1 MTNVRHTLQTTL
13 ASLALGL
20 ALLAPPAAA
29 QDLTVGL
36 GSPITSLDPHY
47 ANNSPNKAVARHFF
61 EAMIAFDEKLDLVPA
76 LATAWKRT
84 SDTTWEFDLRKDVKF
99 SDGTPLTANDV
110 VVSFERAPVV
120 PNSPASLSLF
130 TRSVAKVT
138 AVDPHKVRIETKYP
152 DPLLPTMVPEI
163 LIIPAK
169 LKDATTADYNAGKTM
184 VGTGP
189 FAFEAYTAGDRLS
202 MKRNDH
208 YWGRKPDWA
217 KVTLRFITVDASR
230 VAALLSGDVNLIEN
244 VPPDLA
250 ERVKKAGFTIVQS
263 KPVLPVYVGFDVG
276 RDVTP
281 DVSPVNPAPGANT
294 NPLRDKRV
302 RQALSLGID
311 RKAISERI
319 QQGTTTPAGQ
329 LLLDELFGASPNV
342 KPRAY
347 DPAKAKALLAEAG
360 YKNGFTITIHG
371 PNDRLANDSRVV
383 QSIAQMW
390 NRIGV
395 TAKAEVMPWS
405 VYFPRVG
412 KREFSVYLMSS
423 GSIAEMATALN
434 SVVVTHD
441 PKNGKGVNNRGRYS
455 NAQLD
460 ELVNTAFLTLDDG
473 KRRELLVKASDVFA
487 DEEPVMPLYFYSF
500 SIATPKSIRYAPRLD
515 QFTLSQQ
522 AFRVK

>member
-1 MTNVRHTLQTTL
+1 MTPFRITMQRTL

-20 ALLAPPAAA
+20 ALMAGPVAA

-84 SDTTWEFDLRKDVKF
+84 SDTTWDFDLRKDVKF

-110 VVSFERAPVV
+110 VVSFERAPAV

-169 LKDATTADYNAGKTM
+169 LKDATTADYNAGRTM

-189 FAFEAYTAGDRLS
+189 FAFEAYAAGDRLS

-244 VPPDLA
+244 VPPDLVD
-250 ERVKKAGFTIVQS
+250 RVKKGGFTIVQS

-281 DVSPVNPAPGANT
+281 DVSPVNPSTGADT
-294 NPLRDKRV
+294 NPLRDRRV
-302 RQALSLGID
+302 RQALSMGID
-311 RKAISERI
+311 RKAISDRI
-319 QQGTTTPAGQ
+319 QQGTTAPAGQ
-329 LLLDELFGASPNV
+329 LLLDELFGASPKV

-347 DPAKAKALLAEAG
+347 DPVKAKALLAEAG

-473 KRRELLVKASDVFA
+473 KRRELLQKASEVFA
-487 DEEPVMPLYFYSF
+487 EEEPVMPLYYYSF
-500 SIATPKSIRYAPRLD
+500 SIATPKTIRYAPRLD

-522 AFRVK
+522 AYRVK

>member
-1 MTNVRHTLQTTL
+1 MKNVRHMLKL
-13 ASLALGL
+13 SLACFAFGFTLH
-20 ALLAPPAAA
+20 AAPVAA
-29 QDLTVGL
+29 QDLAVGL
-36 GSPITSLDPHY
+36 GSAITSLDPHY
-47 ANNSPNKAVARHFF
+47 ANNSPNKALARHFF
-61 EAMIAFDEKLDLVPA
+61 EAMIAFDDKLDLVPV
-76 LATAWKRT
+76 LATSWKRT
-84 SDTTWEFDLRKDVKF
+84 GDTTWEFELRRDVKF

-130 TRSVAKVT
+130 TRSIKQVT
-138 AVDPHKVRIETKYP
+138 AVDPLKVRIETKYP

-169 LKDATTADYNAGKTM
+169 LKDATTADYNSGKSM

-189 FAFEAYTAGDRLS
+189 FTFESYTAGDRIT
-202 MKRNDH
+202 MKRNEH
-208 YWGRKPDWA
+208 YWGRKPDWS
-217 KVTLRFITVDASR
+217 KVTLRFITNDASR

-244 VPPDLA
+244 VPPDLVD
-250 ERVKKAGFTIVQS
+250 RVKKAGFNIVQS

-281 DVSPVNPAPGANT
+281 DVSAVNPAPGADT

-302 RQALSLGID
+302 RQALSYGID

-319 QQGTTTPAGQ
+319 QQGTTAPAGQ
-329 LLLDELFGASPNV
+329 LLLDDLFGASPNV
-342 KPRAY
+342 KPYPY

-360 YKNGFTITIHG
+360 YKNGLNITIHG

-395 TAKAEVMPWS
+395 NAKAEVMPWS
-405 VYFPRVG
+405 VYFPKAG
-412 KREFSVYLMSS
+412 KREFSVWLLSS

-434 SVVVTHD
+434 SVVITYD

-455 NAQLD
+455 NPQLD
-460 ELVNTAFLTLDDG
+460 DLVNTAFLTLDDN
-473 KRRELLVKASDVFA
+473 KRRDLLVKASELFA
-487 DEEPVMPLYFYSF
+487 DEQPVMPLYFYSF
-500 SIATPKSIRYAPRLD
+500 SIATPKNIRYAPRLD

>member
-1 MTNVRHTLQTTL
+1 MKNIRHMLKLPL
-13 ASLALGL
+13 ACLAVGL
-20 ALLAPPAAA
+20 VLHTAPVAA
-29 QDLTVGL
+29 QDLAVGL
-36 GSPITSLDPHY
+36 GSAITSLDPHY
-47 ANNSPNKAVARHFF
+47 ANNSPNKALSRHFF
-61 EAMIAFDEKLDLVPA
+61 EAMIAFDDKLDLVPV
-76 LATAWKRT
+76 LATSWKRT
-84 SDTTWEFDLRKDVKF
+84 GDTTWEFELRPDVEF

-130 TRSVAKVT
+130 TRSVKQVS

-163 LIIPAK
+163 LIIPSK
-169 LKDATTADYNAGKTM
+169 LKDATTADYNSGKSM

-189 FAFEAYTAGDRLS
+189 FAFESYTAGDRLV

-208 YWGRKPDWA
+208 YWGRKPDWS
-217 KVTLRFITVDASR
+217 KVTLRFITNDASR

-244 VPPDLA
+244 VPPDLVD
-250 ERVKKAGFTIVQS
+250 RVKKAGFNIVQS

-281 DVSPVNPAPGANT
+281 DVAAVNPAPGADT

-302 RQALSLGID
+302 RQALSYGID

-329 LLLDELFGASPNV
+329 LLLDGLFGASPNV
-342 KPRAY
+342 KPYPY

-360 YKNGFTITIHG
+360 YKNGLNITIHG

-395 TAKAEVMPWS
+395 NAKAEVMPWS
-405 VYFPRVG
+405 VYFPKAG
-412 KREFSVYLMSS
+412 KREFSIWLLSS

-455 NAQLD
+455 NPQLD
-460 ELVNTAFLTLDDG
+460 DLVNTAFLTLDDN
-473 KRRELLVKASDVFA
+473 KRRELLQKASELFA
-487 DEEPVMPLYFYSF
+487 DEQPVMPLYFYSF
-500 SIATPKSIRYAPRLD
+500 SIATPKNVRYAPRLD

-522 AFRVK
+522 AYRVK

>member
-1 MTNVRHTLQTTL
+1 MSTLRHWLRRSV
-13 ASLALGL
+13 ACLALGL
-20 ALLAPPAAA
+20 AFPAIPVAA
-29 QDLTVGL
+29 QDLAVGL

-47 ANNSPNKAVARHFF
+47 ANISPNKAVARHFF
-61 EAMIAFDEKLDLVPA
+61 EALIAFDDKLDLVPA

-84 SDTTWEFDLRKDVKF
+84 GDTTWEFELRKDVKF

-120 PNSPASLSLF
+120 PNSPASLALF
-130 TRSVAKVT
+130 TRSIKQVT
-138 AVDPHKVRIETKYP
+138 AVDAHKIRIDTKYP

-169 LKDATTADYNAGKTM
+169 LKDASTADYNAGKSM
-184 VGTGP
+184 IGTGP
-189 FAFEAYTAGDRLS
+189 FVFDAYTAGDRLV
-202 MKRNDH
+202 MKRNDQ
-208 YWGRKPDWA
+208 YWGRKPDWS
-217 KVTLRFITVDASR
+217 KVTLRFITTDAPR

-244 VPPDLA
+244 VPPDLVD
-250 ERVKKAGFTIVQS
+250 RVKKAGFNIVQS

-281 DVSPVNPAPGANT
+281 DVTPIGPAPGANT

-311 RKAISERI
+311 RKAISDRI
-319 QQGTTTPAGQ
+319 QQGTTAPAGQ

-342 KPRAY
+342 KPRVY
-347 DPAKAKALLAEAG
+347 DPARARALLAEAG
-360 YKNGFTITIHG
+360 YKNGFEITIHG

-395 TAKAEVMPWS
+395 KAKAEVMPWS

-434 SVVVTHD
+434 SVVVPYD

-455 NAQLD
+455 NPQLD

-473 KRRELLVKASDVFA
+473 KRRDLLVKASELFA
-487 DEEPVMPLYFYSF
+487 DEEPVMPLYYYSF
-500 SIATPKSIRYAPRLD
+500 SIAMPKTIGYAPRMD

-522 AFRVK
+522 AYRVK